1 MRKHLTLGLILS
13 SALAL
18 TSVAMAA
25 GPDGHQGG
33 REQGRSG
40 HGHHRGHGHDMAFKK
55 LDLTDAQR
63 ASIKQIVSNS
73 RTQNK
78 GQREALRQQR
88 EAFRSMT
95 PDQVGYQAAAARLAQ
110 AEGSAMQVRVQQKA
124 NVRAQVYAV
133 LTPAQKAKMATMR
146 AEHQARREQ
155 WKSFKAQH
163 PIDGQAAPSAK

>member
-40 HGHHRGHGHDMAFKK
+40 HGHQRGHGRDMAFSK

-63 ASIKQIVSNS
+63 ASIKQIRSSN
-73 RTQNK
+73 RAQHK
-78 GQREALRQQR
+78 GQRIALRQQR

-110 AEGSAMQVRVQQKA
+110 AEGNATQARVQQRA
-124 NVRAQVYAV
+124 NVRAQIYAV
-133 LTPAQKAKMATMR
+133 LTPAQKAKLATMR
-146 AEHQARREQ
+146 SERQARREQ

-163 PIDGQAAPSAK
+163 PVDGQRAPSAQ